1 MCRWK
6 KRIRTIQY
14 LCVVIVVAFSKFHPA
29 LQSIFSGTRQVL
41 TQRLSQL
48 ENLHRRS
55 LLPHLPDNHD
65 RTRGHAQGSTRYE
78 SISSI
83 HRCDIKRSKE
93 PGE

>member
-14 LCVVIVVAFSKFHPA
+14 LCVVIVVAFSEPTLPYSKEPSP
-29 LQSIFSGTRQVL
+29 LLTR
-41 TQRLSQL
+41 RRSQL
-48 ENLHRRS
+48 ENLYRWS
-55 LLPHLPDNHD
+55 LLPHLPHHHD
-65 RTRGHAQGSTRYE
+65 RTRGHAQASTRYE

-83 HRCDIKRSKE
+83 HRCDITRCKE